1 MPDSSEEKTEKAT
14 PKKRSDQRKEGN
26 IFQSK
31 EVIIAFSLIVTF
43 VAFRL
48 LFPLVK
54 SSLTDAIKSYF
65 SLAGTQE
72 TLEIS
77 DTTQLFISG
86 CIVFGKSGFADAFD
100 CRCRRSDS
108 GDCSDEG
115 TGFFQ
120 GH

>member
-54 SSLTDAIKSYF
+54 SSLTDA
-65 SLAGTQE
+65 
-72 TLEIS
+72 
-77 DTTQLFISG
+77 
-86 CIVFGKSGFADAFD
+86 FD